1 MFSHVASC
9 YLLTIINKDSF
20 FRAWPPHVLS
30 FFGLLV
36 EFLLTHMEVFL
47 IALKQIFFRNW
58 RLCCAILSVVSSYRI
73 NRRKKFLIVMLAIY

>member
-20 FRAWPPHVLS
+20 FRAWPPHMLS

-36 EFLLTHMEVFL
+36 EFHLTHIGVFP

-58 RLCCAILSVVSSYRI
+58 RLPFAILSVVSGYRI